1 MVDSIATKAGRIA
14 MAAPNTQERNTMY
27 RLEVRLIGSPSK
39 MYEFLEDTLADA
51 RHRAEEIGRDGFW
64 VEDAN
69 PPYLIP
75 PSQIELIQIFPKK
88 RSRAV

>member
-1 MVDSIATKAGRIA
+1 MVDSIAPKAGRIA
-14 MAAPNTQERNTMY
+14 MAANTQERTKMY
-27 RLEVRLIGSPSK
+27 RLEVRPIGSPSK

-64 VEDAN
+64 VEDAD

-75 PSQIELIQIFPKK
+75 PSQIELIQLFPTKK
-88 RSRAV
+88 AKAG

>member
-1 MVDSIATKAGRIA
+1 
-14 MAAPNTQERNTMY
+14 MAAANTQERTKMY

-39 MYEFLEDTLADA
+39 MYEFLEDTLSDA

-64 VEDAN
+64 VEDAD

-75 PSQIELIQIFPKK
+75 PSQIELIQVFPTKK
-88 RSRAV
+88 VKAG

>member
-1 MVDSIATKAGRIA
+1 
-14 MAAPNTQERNTMY
+14 MY
-27 RLEVRLIGSPSK
+27 RLEVRVIGSPSK
-39 MYEFLEDTLADA
+39 LYEFLEDTLDDA

-64 VEDAN
+64 VEDVN

-88 RSRAV
+88 KAKTS

>member
-1 MVDSIATKAGRIA
+1 MAPKVGRIA
-14 MAAPNTQERNTMY
+14 MAANTQERTKMY

-64 VEDAN
+64 VEDAD

-75 PSQIELIQIFPKK
+75 PSQIELIQLFPTKK
-88 RSRAV
+88 AKAG

>member
-1 MVDSIATKAGRIA
+1 
-14 MAAPNTQERNTMY
+14 MY

-64 VEDAN
+64 VEDAD

-75 PSQIELIQIFPKK
+75 PSQIELIQVFPTKK
-88 RSRAV
+88 AKAG